1 MPSGEDTGNY
11 PTGPRP
17 VTRPGAPAP
26 RSPVARLVAR
36 CLAAGLATALAGCT
50 TLGNIAPSAAAVLRF
65 VNAVATPG
73 TLAFEVEQGPAV
85 SLRPGETSGAVSAA
99 AGERRIRLRDGT
111 GTLAADW
118 FTLDAGRGY
127 LVVGIGAPAE
137 PALVLLPEDPGE
149 IAAGDAPV
157 RLVHGAALAG
167 AIDVYLTP
175 GGSLPSRGRPA
186 ASGVR
191 FGDVVPLGALR
202 DGGWS
207 LRLTEAGTDLVIYDS
222 GPFVVHGGHPLTLVA
237 AEDPAPRPGNEL
249 DLLVVEED

>member
-1 MPSGEDTGNY
+1 MPSGEDTGSY
-11 PTGPRP
+11 LPGPCPVTSPGPRA
-17 VTRPGAPAP
+17 R
-26 RSPVARLVAR
+26 RSRFARIAAR
-36 CLAAGLATALAGCT
+36 CLAAGLPVVLAGCAS
-50 TLGNIAPSAAAVLRF
+50 LGTIASPPAAGLRF

-73 TLAFEVEQGPAV
+73 TLAFEVEQGPVV
-85 SLRPGETSGAVSAA
+85 SLRPGETSGVVRAA
-99 AGERRIRLRDGT
+99 AGEQRIGLRDGT

-137 PALVLLPEDPGE
+137 PALVLLPADAGG
-149 IAAGDAPV
+149 IAFEDAPV
-157 RLVHGAALAG
+157 RFVHGAALAG
-167 AIDVYLTP
+167 AIDIYVTP
-175 GGSLPSRGRPA
+175 GGSLPSRGRPV

-207 LRLTEAGTDLVIYDS
+207 LRVTEAGTDLVIYDS